1 MKSKELKVQE
11 IFIWVVQSAL
21 IRQDPRGVFLSLLKE
36 HEGASAELNR
46 IYSIRLT
53 IEQSPCDLCS
63 QSR

>member
-36 HEGASAELNR
+36 HEGGQCRAQPDLLDSANDGTESL
-46 IYSIRLT
+46 
-53 IEQSPCDLCS
+53 
-63 QSR
+63 